1 MNSHI
6 VTAEFDRT
14 IFEGVI
20 TFFSLEFLLITSNSY
35 NLNDENPSKFLHACL
50 LSYEDSHIIA
60 ITAFLSHHI

>member
-20 TFFSLEFLLITSNSY
+20 TFFSLQFLLITSNSY
-35 NLNDENPSKFLHACL
+35 NLNEDPSKFLHACL
-50 LSYEDSHIIA
+50 FSYEDSHIVA
-60 ITAFLSHHI
+60 VTAFLSHHI

>member
-35 NLNDENPSKFLHACL
+35 NLNEDPSKFLHVCL
-50 LSYEDSHIIA
+50 LSYEDSHIVA
-60 ITAFLSHHI
+60 VTAFLSHHI